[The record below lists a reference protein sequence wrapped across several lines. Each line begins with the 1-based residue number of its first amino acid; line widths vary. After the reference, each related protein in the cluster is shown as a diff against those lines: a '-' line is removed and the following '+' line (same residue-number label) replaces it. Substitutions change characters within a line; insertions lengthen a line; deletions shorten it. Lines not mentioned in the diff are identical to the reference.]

1 MIDIL
6 KSDLEIK
13 YKNFWY
19 DIGVKL
25 QRHIKGIVQ
34 ISVLGKEVFIKIF
47 IEKFNYQIVYSFD
60 YRLNDNSILQ
70 HILNGL
76 QYNIYKE
83 VFKD

>member
-6 KSDLEIK
+6 KSELDVV

-19 DIGVKL
+19 DIGIKL
-25 QRHIKGIVQ
+25 QRHIKGIIQVL
-34 ISVLGKEVFIKIF
+34 VLGNEVFI
-47 IEKFNYQIVYSFD
+47 EKLNYQIVYSFD
-60 YRLNDNSILQ
+60 YRLKHNDILQ

>member
-25 QRHIKGIVQ
+25 QKQIKGIVQ
-34 ISVLGKEVFIKIF
+34 ILVLGNEVFVKIF
-47 IEKFNYQIVYSFD
+47 IEKFNYQTVYSYD
-60 YRLNDNSILQ
+60 YRLNDNDILQ

-83 VFKD
+83 VFKN